1 MPDMPPIVGNV
12 QPVAELLTRAFHD
25 DPPPVWWYPDPV
37 ERDEQML
44 AFWRAMATAG
54 LAAGD
59 GLMSED
65 GNGVALYVPPGKA
78 VDESLVETSGL
89 PAVID
94 GMGPEQASR
103 IGAFFEVLDRLQA
116 EAIQEPHWELYCIG
130 VDPASQGRGLG
141 VALVDEMTLRARRD
155 GVPGFLLTAA
165 EWNVSFYER
174 RGYRIVQQA
183 AVPDSPLQAWAMRL
197 D

>member
-1 MPDMPPIVGNV
+1 MRPVVGSVEPIVD
-12 QPVAELLTRAFHD
+12 LITRAFHH

-44 AFWRAMATAG
+44 PFWRAIAKAG
-54 LAAGD
+54 LAAGE

-65 GNGVALYVPPGKA
+65 GDAVALYVPPGRA
-78 VDESLVETSGL
+78 VDESLVDAAGL
-89 PAVID
+89 PGVIA
-94 GMGPEQASR
+94 GMGQEQASQ
-103 IGAFFEVLDRLQA
+103 IGAFFDVLDRLHT

-130 VDPASQGRGLG
+130 VDPGSQGRGLG
-141 VALVDEMTLRARRD
+141 VALVDEMTLRGRRD
-155 GVPGFLLTAA
+155 GVPCFLLTASEA
-165 EWNVSFYER
+165 NVSFYEG
-174 RGYRIVQQA
+174 RGYRIAQRG